1 MNEISLIN
9 ETLEEANISNEKSE
23 DNIANTQDS

>member
-1 MNEISLIN
+1 MDEISLIN
-9 ETLEEANISNEKSE
+9 ETLEEANVRGEKSE